1 MSTWVTERF
10 CTDCTNCPSSRTDA
24 HLEAALPGETAQLS
38 TLYTLYALSLS
49 NLKSQSF
56 HKSLTHHTFFVKL
69 QASWTMLPG
78 TSLPSSDNLLLTN
91 TNTVKLPMFHAFN
104 MRQKTLEET
113 WRKILTKPNSLYLRD
128 FPEAI
133 VANIANIAIMSHS
146 HFGQWVIRVSSMLE
160 KSSVKCTSPE
170 PTSANKDETCSN
182 MLFNAR

>member
-1 MSTWVTERF
+1 MSHRAFLYRLYKLSFVTYGCSFRSSSAWRNCSAEHSTH
-10 CTDCTNCPSSRTDA
+10 CTLCHCQIWNHSPFTNHWPITR
-24 HLEAALPGETAQLS
+24 
-38 TLYTLYALSLS
+38 
-49 NLKSQSF
+49 
-56 HKSLTHHTFFVKL
+56 FFVKL

-78 TSLPSSDNLLLTN
+78 TSLPSSDNLLLTHR
-91 TNTVKLPMFHAFN
+91 NTVKLPMFHAFH

-146 HFGQWVIRVSSMLE
+146 HFGQWVIRASSMLE

>member
-1 MSTWVTERF
+1 MSHRAFLYRLYKLSFVTYGCSFRSSSAWRNCSAEHSTHCTLCHCQIWNHSPFTNHWPITRF
-10 CTDCTNCPSSRTDA
+10 
-24 HLEAALPGETAQLS
+24 
-38 TLYTLYALSLS
+38 LS
-49 NLKSQSF
+49 NCRPLGRCCR
-56 HKSLTHHTFFVKL
+56 HI
-69 QASWTMLPG
+69 
-78 TSLPSSDNLLLTN
+78 SSKFWQPLADPQEHRQTPH
-91 TNTVKLPMFHAFN
+91 VPCVPHAT
-104 MRQKTLEET
+104 KDIEET

-146 HFGQWVIRVSSMLE
+146 HFGQWVIRASSMLE